1 MSDIEDDGIERITVL
16 AKEFM
21 PAAMEYHRREM
32 GKQGFSLAGP
42 IVKRKYFMI
51 DGPGEPNALFGGE
64 AYYAATF
71 TRQRPAGG

>member
-1 MSDIEDDGIERITVL
+1 MIDIQDDGIERITVL

-51 DGPGEPNALFGGE
+51 EGEVGAPTALFDGE

-71 TRQRPAGG
+71 TRQKPAE